1 MKYDFSSFLK
11 DRVLKVNN
19 KNIVTSFSHNSLNI
33 NALSKIKNKIVIVF
47 RPGDLVVQQD
57 IDLILENAEK
67 RNTFYIFFSVHDI
80 DLSNL
85 KNKDNIV
92 KFFFIPAFYHFYST
106 TLTKKEIESNILK
119 HFISTNSRIDFAR
132 TSLFFYFVRNNLLEK
147 SYFTYLGEER
157 PITFDDCISAGAEFY
172 LNEFDCSGE
181 PPIDI
186 KSVKNMIPL
195 TIDDPI
201 PILNE
206 GGDWSVDKLIN
217 EYQQSF
223 LSVVIETYC
232 GDNAPFFTEKI
243 FKPIA
248 MKQPFILMN
257 SKYSLKALRD
267 LGFKT
272 FDGVIDE
279 TYDTLDNPDRFET
292 IFREIKRISNF
303 SIDELKEKYNQLE
316 HILEHNYNHFY
327 NVLPKIYETEIEKI
341 GKDVDILIQNKL
353 QLLQ

>member
-1 MKYDFSSFLK
+1 
-11 DRVLKVNN
+11 
-19 KNIVTSFSHNSLNI
+19 
-33 NALSKIKNKIVIVF
+33 
-47 RPGDLVVQQD
+47 
-57 IDLILENAEK
+57 
-67 RNTFYIFFSVHDI
+67 
-80 DLSNL
+80 
-85 KNKDNIV
+85 
-92 KFFFIPAFYHFYST
+92 
-106 TLTKKEIESNILK
+106 
-119 HFISTNSRIDFAR
+119 
-132 TSLFFYFVRNNLLEK
+132 
-147 SYFTYLGEER
+147 
-157 PITFDDCISAGAEFY
+157 
-172 LNEFDCSGE
+172 
-181 PPIDI
+181 
-186 KSVKNMIPL
+186 
-195 TIDDPI
+195 
-201 PILNE
+201 
-206 GGDWSVDKLIN
+206 
-217 EYQQSF
+217 
-223 LSVVIETYC
+223 
-232 GDNAPFFTEKI
+232 
-243 FKPIA
+243 